1 MGAVAQQSSAHSRS
15 ASRAKI
21 NNATDVEHHF
31 VSAYRSTL
39 LPNSGKATWIAT
51 PISINETAMNS
62 IDAAERWSESSNEN
76 LGLNRNRARHGY
88 LLAIGQREGRAF
100 TSRDAAVM
108 ETLDDQA
115 SLAFESLDYYE
126 LLQSRVD
133 LANRDLRE
141 AYGVLSS

>member
-1 MGAVAQQSSAHSRS
+1 
-15 ASRAKI
+15 
-21 NNATDVEHHF
+21 
-31 VSAYRSTL
+31 
-39 LPNSGKATWIAT
+39 
-51 PISINETAMNS
+51 MNS